1 MSLIDEK
8 ERIPLKSLTLYDNDK
23 SRQKLIG
30 KAAQI
35 LLKEHYTELEYYN
48 LTTKKENAFK
58 NADKIFVQIRTGGI
72 SMREKDEQLLSM
84 VWLGKRHVV
93 LEVWP
98 MALIPLRI

>member
-8 ERIPLKSLTLYDNDK
+8 ERFPLKSLTLYDNDK

-35 LLKEHYTELEYYN
+35 LLKEHYPELEYFN
-48 LTTKKENAFK
+48 FTTNQEIAFK
-58 NADKIFVQIRTGGI
+58 NADTIFVQIRTGGL
-72 SMREKDEQLLSM
+72 SMREKDEQLLNM

-98 MALIPLRI
+98 MALDPLRI